1 MMTAVFRVVEVL
13 AWFDVCHKSR
23 SVRRST
29 EPFGGIQLIVCG
41 DFLQLPPVSKGKEKA
56 NFCFQVRMFNC
67 FRYEATQCCV
77 EASFTHP
84 VCFCLQVFFF
94 ALLLPSG
101 PLLAEGHPAQP
112 GVDRSAKANGPV
124 IHLPPAGSEGGQ
136 VKQQAAD
143 ELIS

>member
-1 MMTAVFRVVEVL
+1 MRNVFRVVEVL

-56 NFCFQVRMFNC
+56 SFCFQVEGPCLTASF
-67 FRYEATQCCV
+67 TKCCA
-77 EASFTHP
+77 EASFTHS
-84 VCFCLQVFFF
+84 VCFGLQVFFS

-101 PLLAEGHPAQP
+101 PLLAESHPAQP

-124 IHLPPAGSEGGQ
+124 VHLPPAGSEGGQ